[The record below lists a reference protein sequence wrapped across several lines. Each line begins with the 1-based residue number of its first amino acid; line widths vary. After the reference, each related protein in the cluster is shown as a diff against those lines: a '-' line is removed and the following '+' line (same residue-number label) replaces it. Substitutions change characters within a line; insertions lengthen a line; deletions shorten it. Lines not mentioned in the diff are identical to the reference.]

1 MRSHRSW
8 LGGRTIIHIV
18 LLAGVAVWL
27 VPVAWTLGSSFKPVS
42 EIFDYPPHVL
52 PHNWTWSNY
61 THLLSDFP
69 LGKWFLNSFVVS
81 VTATLVGVFLC
92 ALGGFGFAKYQ
103 FRGKSLLFAILL
115 SSMMVPFAVILIP
128 LFILVAHLHWINTY
142 QALIVPWLAPAF
154 GIFMMRQ
161 FITQTISDE
170 MLDAGRIDGASEFG
184 LFWRLVLPVTRPALA
199 ALAIWLFLNVYNSF
213 LWPLVVLSG
222 SDHLTLPLG
231 IASILNSLGIAR
243 TEYGVVM
250 AAALFAMVPMILLFV
265 LLRKQFIEGLTLGSV
280 KG

>member
-1 MRSHRSW
+1 MSRRANRS
-8 LGGRTIIHIV
+8 IIHLL
-18 LLAGVAVWL
+18 LLAGVAAWL
-27 VPVAWTLGSSFKPVS
+27 VPVVWTLGSSFKPDS
-42 EIFDYPPHVL
+42 EIFDYPPHIL
-52 PHNWTWSNY
+52 PHHWIWSNY
-61 THLLSDFP
+61 RYLIHDFP
-69 LGKWFLNSFVVS
+69 LGHWFINSFVVS
-81 VTATLVGVFLC
+81 VTATLGGVFLC

-103 FRGKSLLFAILL
+103 FRGKGTLFGILL
-115 SSMMVPFAVILIP
+115 SSMMIPFAVILIP
-128 LFILVAHLHWINTY
+128 LYTLIAHLHWINTY

-184 LFWRLVLPVTRPALA
+184 LFWRLVLPVIRPAIA
-199 ALAIWLFLNVYNSF
+199 ALAIWLFLNIYNSF

-222 SDHLTLPLG
+222 SPHLTLPLG
-231 IASILNSLGIAR
+231 IASILNTLGVQQ

-250 AAALFAMVPMILLFV
+250 AAALFAMGPMIILFV
-265 LLRKQFIEGLTLGSV
+265 ALRKQFIEGLTLGSV